1 MNYLDLAVTPDEFV
15 GKGSNFKIL
24 RNEKIEKV
32 LALGS
37 KLTEAKC
44 AYLVGPHGYWSSEV
58 SDNNPDIIH
67 LTNYFHSVLQNEN
80 TDPLFLGGEQQ
91 SFKAMPLCENSQFLI
106 FFNWVVGE
114 YPPQTPDLA
123 LISLIWQGVKG
134 EIYSLESA
142 LESDRV
148 RLPIH
153 QLPTP
158 TAILATDGTILQ
170 ANANFSRL
178 LGYKAPLPV
187 GGNYFDFTSASA
199 KLPSW
204 IRKTE
209 VRSEELSEGVGKMIG
224 TGGREIPVLRQI
236 KRDVVGKDY
245 KNLTIIQLTNLTDI
259 YQEAKQKEKTIT
271 EQRSIISDSDH
282 RLQNNLQLVCS
293 LLDYEARSIDTPS
306 IRNVIL
312 KIRARISAISLL
324 KDYLSPTNFHQAKVN
339 IDGYLKALSYQ
350 VVSTKGTFRSDIE
363 LTIELGKLK
372 LFPQRA
378 QHCGL
383 IVHELLANVYDH
395 AFPEKNNGKIVVRS
409 SADKKNNTCRIEV
422 ADNGVGLPEGFP
434 LEDPSSTGFK
444 LIHILLRQ
452 LNAELSY
459 EYRDGA
465 CFSFQFHHLKKE
477 SK

>member
-1 MNYLDLAVTPDEFV
+1 MNNLDLVVTPDDLV

-24 RNEKIEKV
+24 KDEKIEEV
-32 LALGS
+32 LAFGS
-37 KLTEAKC
+37 KLAEAKRV
-44 AYLVGPHGYWSSEV
+44 YLVGPHGFWASEV
-58 SDNNPDIIH
+58 SGSKLDTSC
-67 LTNYFHSVLQNEN
+67 LTRYFHSVLQNEN
-80 TDPLFLGGEQQ
+80 TEPLSLGGEQQ
-91 SFKAMPLCENSQFLI
+91 FLKAMPLDENSHFLL
-106 FFNWVVGE
+106 FFHWVAEGN
-114 YPPQTPDLA
+114 PPKTPDLA
-123 LISLIWQGVKG
+123 LISLIRQAVKS
-134 EIYSLESA
+134 ETSS

-148 RLPIH
+148 ARLPIH

-170 ANANFSRL
+170 ANASFSRL

-187 GGNYFDFTSASA
+187 GGNYFDFTSASS

-209 VRSEELSEGVGKMIG
+209 VRAQELSEGVGNMIG

-236 KRDVVGKDY
+236 KRVVIGKDH
-245 KNLTIIQLTNLTDI
+245 KNITIIQLTDLTDI

-363 LTIELGKLK
+363 LTIETGNLK

-409 SADKKNNTCRIEV
+409 SADKKKNTCRIEV
-422 ADNGVGLPEGFP
+422 IDNGVGLPEGYP

-452 LNAELSY
+452 LNAELRY